1 MKSKFLPLIIIVLC
15 TVLPTHAL
23 GYSKLPAQPIE
34 NFELE
39 RYLGTWYEIAR
50 IENSFEEGLSNV
62 TATYTLRDDGLVKVV
77 NKGFEIDDKEWD
89 EAEGYAEFA
98 EAENTAH
105 LEVTFFWPFYA
116 DYVVFEVG
124 ENYEYAFVTS
134 DSKEYLWLLAREP
147 IVEQALIDRFL
158 KLANEGGFKV
168 SDLIF
173 VPQDKY
179 VVTEQLSDHQ
189 NQLSEDAAE
198 REAQQAN

>member
-1 MKSKFLPLIIIVLC
+1 MKSKFLILTIWVLLGA
-15 TVLPTHAL
+15 VSPHAL
-23 GYSKLPAQPIE
+23 SFSKLPAKPIE
-34 NFELE
+34 NFDLNK
-39 RYLGTWYEIAR
+39 YLGTWFEIAR

-62 TATYTLRDDGLVKVV
+62 TATYSLRDDGLVKVV

-98 EAENTAH
+98 ETENMAH

-124 ENYEYAFVTS
+124 QDYEYAFVTS

-158 KLANEGGFKV
+158 KLAQEGGFKV

-179 VVTEQLSDHQ
+179 VLNEQLS
-189 NQLSEDAAE
+189 E
-198 REAQQAN
+198 QQSQVNKAINSFEK